1 MARILAL
8 SSWTAAGHVGLS
20 AAVPALQALGHTVTA
35 LPTVILS
42 NHPGFPHAAGRPVP
56 PSRIADMIDALDA
69 NGWLAGHDAVLTGYL
84 PSADHVALAVDLVQ
98 RLRRLAEPPPAE
110 PPLVVVDPVLGDD
123 PGGLYLAPEAA
134 AAIRDHLVPG
144 ADILTPNR
152 FELAWL
158 TGLPVSTPEEAVA
171 AALSLG
177 PRVLLTSPPV
187 PGMTGVLDAAPGP
200 AILYPASP
208 VAQVPHGVGDVLSA
222 VVAAGVSPGAA
233 VGLLSAL
240 CRASTGLPHLAL
252 VPSDAWRGAEPQPG
266 SPLTAG
272 AET

>member
-20 AAVPALQALGHTVTA
+20 AAVPALQALGHAVTA

-56 PSRIADMIDALDA
+56 PSQIAEMIDALDA

-84 PSADHVALAVDLVQ
+84 PSADHVALATDLVR
-98 RLRRLAEPPPAE
+98 RLRRLAAPPLAA

-123 PGGLYLAPEAA
+123 PKGLYLAPAA
-134 AAIRDHLVPG
+134 AVAIRDHLVPA

-158 TGLPVSTPEEAVA
+158 TGLPVTTPGEAVA
-171 AALSLG
+171 AARTLG

-187 PGMTGVLDAAPGP
+187 PGATGVLDVAQGAAV
-200 AILYPASP
+200 LYPAPP
-208 VAQVPHGVGDVLSA
+208 VARVPHGVGDVFAAL
-222 VVAAGVSPGAA
+222 VAAGVSPGAA
-233 VGLLSAL
+233 VGHLSAL
-240 CRASTGLPHLAL
+240 CRASTCAPHLAL
-252 VPSDAWRGAEPQPG
+252 VPSDTWRRAEPQPG
-266 SPLTAG
+266 TPLTAG